1 MTQLEQAQIKERVAY
16 EIWRASENLTE
27 RYEREYR
34 EAAAAANAAL
44 EATAERMG
52 V

>member
-1 MTQLEQAQIKERVAY
+1 MTQLEQAQIKEREAY
-16 EIWRASENLTE
+16 EAWEKADRLARIRKEQFRKAK
-27 RYEREYR
+27 R
-34 EAAAAANAAL
+34 EAMKAF